1 MPLGKLGLTLIPL
14 ALLALGLA
22 CAGPPSPAPTP
33 LPTATP
39 QPAPT
44 ATASPTPT
52 AQPTSIPTPPYPFPE
67 EVRAI
72 GDHRDDDSWPVS
84 DDAGLFSGF
93 DGNPYVIYG
102 CFIGYAGLL
111 GLGAGEPLFTHTGE
125 IAFDPPNS
133 EISRTA
139 VAQVSKFESPRG
151 ILDEGQCYKMAVLSF
166 GGKWR
171 MTTDITRARAPKFDA
186 FTYDLIH
193 PNMWKPCG
201 RAPLPEL
208 ADIRC

>member
-72 GDHRDDDSWPVS
+72 GDRYKVNQHT
-84 DDAGLFSGF
+84 
-93 DGNPYVIYG
+93 IYG
-102 CFIGYAGLL
+102 CVVGYSDPFIIGLL
-111 GLGAGEPLFTHTGE
+111 TDPIFTHSGE
-125 IAFDPPNS
+125 LSFDPPGTEVS
-133 EISRTA
+133 QQA
-139 VAQVSKFESPRG
+139 VALVGGFESPQEV
-151 ILDEGQCYKMAVLSF
+151 LNEGDCYKMAVRPGPKRRF
-166 GGKWR
+166 
-171 MTTDITRARAPKFDA
+171 TTDVTRARAPKFDA
-186 FTYDLIH
+186 YIYNLFH